1 MQRHSAMTLPRRA
14 VPQLAHVSQQLPTN
28 HIADPRAETYQ
39 RLVQSGLLQQLKKG
53 DKIAITAGSRGIPA
67 SVDLLAGIVE
77 AVRHFGADPFV
88 IPAMGSHGG
97 ATADGQVEIL
107 NRLGITEDTVSAP
120 IRATMKTQALGT
132 AATGAVAH
140 LDEVAAQADG
150 IIVLARIK
158 THPENASGVASGLLK
173 MVTVGLGKQTGAQQA
188 HTNGLWESVKAV
200 PKLTLAQAKIL
211 AGVAVV
217 ENGFRQ
223 PVQIEIVPPGYEE
236 FEEADRRLLD
246 IARPHVAKI
255 PFSTIDLLVVDQLG
269 KNISGTGM
277 DLNVIG
283 DWRLKGGARE
293 PDYKRIA
300 VLSLTP
306 ESLGNGLGIGLADFT
321 TKRFSNEY
329 DPLVTYVNLLTATEP
344 GVINTREG
352 PPPLALASDKDAIE
366 VALFSSLA
374 PEQPRVCRI
383 RNTAS
388 LSEMWVS
395 APLVNEAE
403 QNSTLT
409 VDGPLS
415 PLEFDDAGNLF

>member
-1 MQRHSAMTLPRRA
+1 MTLPRRA
-14 VPQLAHVSQQLPTN
+14 VPFLGHVRQKLPSN
-28 HIADPRAETYQ
+28 HITDPRIETYQ
-39 RLVQSGLLQQLKKG
+39 RLVQSGLLERINKG
-53 DKIAITAGSRGIPA
+53 DKIAITAGSRGIRA
-67 SVDLLAGIVE
+67 SVDILTGIVE
-77 AVRHFGADPFV
+77 AVRHSGGDPFI

-107 NRLGITEDTVSAP
+107 KRLGITEDTVRTP
-120 IRATMKTQALGT
+120 IRATMNTQAVGT

-140 LDEVAAQADG
+140 LDEIAAQADG

-173 MVTVGLGKQTGAQQA
+173 MATVGLGKQRGAQEA

-200 PKLTLAQAKIL
+200 PKLTLAHAKIL

-217 ENGFRQ
+217 ENGFQQ
-223 PVQIEIVPPGYEE
+223 PVHIEVVPPGYDQ
-236 FEEADRRLLD
+236 FEQTDRRLLD
-246 IARPHVAKI
+246 LAKPHVAKI

-283 DWRLKGGARE
+283 DWRLKGGVRE
-293 PDYKRIA
+293 PDYKRIV

-321 TKRFSNEY
+321 TRRFLNDY
-329 DPLVTYVNLLTATEP
+329 DPHVTYVNLLTATEP
-344 GVINTREG
+344 GIINTREG
-352 PPPLALASDKDAIE
+352 PPPLALASDRDAIE

-388 LSEMWVS
+388 LDELWLS
-395 APLVNEAE
+395 APLLKEAE
-403 QNSTLT
+403 QNSKLI

-415 PLEFDDAGNLF
+415 PMEFDNAGNLF

>member
-1 MQRHSAMTLPRRA
+1 MTLPRRA
-14 VPQLAHVSQQLPTN
+14 VPFLGHIRQHLPSE
-28 HIADPRAETYQ
+28 HIADPRAETYR
-39 RLVQSGLLQQLKKG
+39 RLVQSGLLQQLNKG
-53 DKIAITAGSRGIPA
+53 DKIAITAGSRGIRA
-67 SVDLLAGIVE
+67 SVDLLTGIVE
-77 AVRHFGADPFV
+77 AVRHFGGDPFI

-97 ATADGQVEIL
+97 ATANGQVEIL
-107 NRLGITEDTVSAP
+107 ERLGITEETVRAP
-120 IRATMKTQALGT
+120 IRATMNTHALGA

-140 LDEVAAQADG
+140 LDEIAAQADG

-173 MVTVGLGKQTGAQQA
+173 MVTVGLGKQRGAQQA

-200 PKLTLAQAKIL
+200 PMLTFEKAKIR

-217 ENGFRQ
+217 ENGFQQ
-223 PVQIEIVPPGYEE
+223 PVHIEVVSPGYDQ
-236 FEEADRRLLD
+236 FEEADTRLLD
-246 IARPHVAKI
+246 LAKPHVAKI

-283 DWRLKGGARE
+283 EWRLKGGARE

-300 VLSLTP
+300 VLSLTR

-321 TKRFSNEY
+321 TERFLNDY
-329 DPLVTYVNLLTATEP
+329 DPHITYVNLLTATEP

-352 PPPLALASDKDAIE
+352 PPPLALACDRDAIE

-388 LSEMWVS
+388 LDEMWLS
-395 APLVNEAE
+395 EPLLNEAE
-403 QNSTLT
+403 QNPRLT
-409 VDGPLS
+409 VDGPLA
-415 PLEFDDAGNLF
+415 PLEFDNVGNLF

>member
-1 MQRHSAMTLPRRA
+1 MTLPRRA
-14 VPQLAHVSQQLPTN
+14 VPLLGHARQQLPSN
-28 HIADPRAETYQ
+28 HVADPRAETHQ
-39 RLVQSGLLQQLKKG
+39 KLVQSGLLRQLNKG
-53 DKIAITAGSRGIPA
+53 DKIAISAGSRGIRA
-67 SVDLLAGIVE
+67 SVDLLVGIVE
-77 AVRHFGADPFV
+77 AVRDCGGDPFI

-107 NRLGITEDTVSAP
+107 KRLGITEESVRAP
-120 IRATMKTQALGT
+120 VRATMNTQALGT

-140 LDEVAAQADG
+140 LDEIAAQAEG

-173 MVTVGLGKQTGAQQA
+173 MTTVGLGKQRGAQNA

-200 PKLTLAQAKIL
+200 PKLTLAKAKIL

-217 ENGFRQ
+217 ENGYQQ
-223 PVQIEIVPPGYEE
+223 PVHIEIVPPGYEE
-236 FEEADRRLLD
+236 FEEADTRLLD
-246 IARPHVAKI
+246 VAKPHVAKI

-283 DWRLKGGARE
+283 NWRLTGGARE
-293 PDYKRIA
+293 PDYKRIV

-321 TKRFSNEY
+321 TDRFVNEY
-329 DPLVTYVNLLTATEP
+329 DPHVTYVNLLTATEP

-352 PPPLALASDKDAIE
+352 PPPLALTSDKDAIE
-366 VALFSSLA
+366 VGLFSSLA
-374 PEQPRVCRI
+374 PQRPRVCRI

-388 LSEMWVS
+388 LDEMWLS
-395 APLVNEAE
+395 ASLLNEAE
-403 QNSTLT
+403 RSSKLT

-415 PLEFDDAGNLF
+415 PLEFDAAGNLF